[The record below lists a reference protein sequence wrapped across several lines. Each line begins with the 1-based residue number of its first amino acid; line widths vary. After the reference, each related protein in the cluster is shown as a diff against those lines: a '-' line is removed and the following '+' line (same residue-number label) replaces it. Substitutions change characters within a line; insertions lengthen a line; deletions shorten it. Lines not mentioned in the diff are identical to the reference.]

1 MDKILIVEDE
11 RRIARFL
18 ELELKHQG
26 YEVAIAYDGKT
37 GLEKALEEDV
47 ALVILDLMLPG
58 INGMEVCRQVR
69 KSGSK
74 LPIIMLTAKDDV
86 MDKVRGL
93 DIGADDYMTKPFAIE
108 ELFARMRVALKRNHE
123 KEEVSE
129 LTSGKLHM
137 DLPSRTV
144 RYGETEIALTKKEY
158 ELLEYLMLH
167 KNVAITRQELIHQV
181 WKYEYLGDTNVVDV
195 YIRYLRHKIDDQF
208 EVPVIHTIRGVGYMI
223 KDE

>member
-1 MDKILIVEDE
+1 
-11 RRIARFL
+11 
-18 ELELKHQG
+18 
-26 YEVAIAYDGKT
+26 
-37 GLEKALEEDV
+37 
-47 ALVILDLMLPG
+47 
-58 INGMEVCRQVR
+58 
-69 KSGSK
+69 
-74 LPIIMLTAKDDV
+74 MLTAKDDV

-108 ELFARMRVALKRNHE
+108 ELFARMRVALKRTHE
-123 KEEVSE
+123 TEEVSE

-144 RYGETEIALTKKEY
+144 RYGETEITLTKKEY
-158 ELLEYLMLH
+158 ELLAYLMLH
-167 KNVAITRQELIHQV
+167 KNVAITRQELINQV

>member
-1 MDKILIVEDE
+1 MDKILIIEDE

-18 ELELKHQG
+18 ELELRHQG
-26 YEVAIAYDGKT
+26 YEVMIAYDGKT
-37 GLEKALEEDV
+37 GLEMALEEDV

-69 KSGSK
+69 KSRSK

-108 ELFARMRVALKRNHE
+108 ELFARMRVALKRTHE

-129 LTSGKLHM
+129 LTTGKLHM
-137 DLPSRTV
+137 DLLSRTV
-144 RYGETEIALTKKEY
+144 RYGETEITLTKKEY

>member
-1 MDKILIVEDE
+1 MDKILIIEDE

-18 ELELKHQG
+18 ELELRHQG
-26 YEVAIAYDGKT
+26 YEVMIAYDGKM
-37 GLEKALEEDV
+37 GLEMALEEDV

-58 INGMEVCRQVR
+58 MDGMEVCRQVR

-108 ELFARMRVALKRNHE
+108 ELFARMRVALKRTHE

-129 LTSGKLHM
+129 LTTGKLHM
-137 DLPSRTV
+137 DLLSRTV
-144 RYGETEIALTKKEY
+144 RYEETEITLTKKEY

>member
-1 MDKILIVEDE
+1 MDKILIIEDE

-18 ELELKHQG
+18 ELELRHQG
-26 YEVAIAYDGKT
+26 YEVMIAYDGKT
-37 GLEKALEEDV
+37 GLEMALEEDM

-58 INGMEVCRQVR
+58 MDGMEVCRQVR

-93 DIGADDYMTKPFAIE
+93 DIGADDYMTKLFAIE
-108 ELFARMRVALKRNHE
+108 ELFARMRVALKRTHE

-129 LTSGKLHM
+129 LTTGKLHM
-137 DLPSRTV
+137 DLLSRTV
-144 RYGETEIALTKKEY
+144 RYGETEITLTKKEY
-158 ELLEYLMLH
+158 ELLGYLMLH

>member
-1 MDKILIVEDE
+1 MDKILIIEDE

-18 ELELKHQG
+18 ELELRHQG
-26 YEVAIAYDGKT
+26 YEVMIAYDGKT
-37 GLEKALEEDV
+37 GLEMALEEDV

-58 INGMEVCRQVR
+58 MDGMEVCRQVR

-108 ELFARMRVALKRNHE
+108 ELFARMRVALKRTHE

-129 LTSGKLHM
+129 LTTGKLHM
-137 DLPSRTV
+137 DLLSRTV
-144 RYGETEIALTKKEY
+144 RFGETEITLTKKEY